1 MATHDIEI
9 ARAPFRT
16 HLCATPSVLS
26 SLTSHQPR
34 RTSCR
39 PLHDPSPRMAYGST
53 KPAARSVFLSQIFV
67 DWLSVQNSSF
77 PEEDTPVYIP
87 AANPDVFLAERIA
100 HFLCKAFSIGA
111 DGLYKDFVVVCS
123 SGQPAAPVAF
133 WGIIVAGGVLRAAS
147 HSLTPEELARQMKQG
162 KSRGQGTTERR
173 HREPG
178 QSQCNDRSDVG
189 CKRDDLETMLTA
201 VQDPVTAMPRGS
213 SAATDSISPVMP
225 NMEPRIV
232 DYCDIKPGQPG
243 KTMVRGPFVTNGWD
257 GHPEATQ
264 STFRNGSFL
273 TGDMAIE
280 TRGKLSTL
288 SIGRRN

>member
-1 MATHDIEI
+1 M
-9 ARAPFRT
+9 
-16 HLCATPSVLS
+16 L
-26 SLTSHQPR
+26 
-34 RTSCR
+34 
-39 PLHDPSPRMAYGST
+39 
-53 KPAARSVFLSQIFV
+53 
-67 DWLSVQNSSF
+67 VQNSSF

-162 KSRGQGTTERR
+162 KTNVTIGATWGVSETT
-173 HREPG
+173 
-178 QSQCNDRSDVG
+178 
-189 CKRDDLETMLTA
+189 
-201 VQDPVTAMPRGS
+201 DPVTAMPRGS